1 MPRKRKRARESREKG
16 EAEAAR
22 KPPPRVGTELGAM
35 LKEAGLT
42 KLTALQ
48 AKAKARAVEAA
59 ANRPAPVK
67 PPPTLL
73 PPGPSRGSLVP
84 PPQTVKVAGVS
95 TVPLS
100 TGELRMLNDAYAGA
114 RPLAPKKARARPR
127 EEGTPPVAPR
137 SAMIA
142 EDRADEL
149 AARRRLAELVSGGV
163 RFKIR
168 REEDHVEGLRADT
181 STKLLA
187 RIQGKGFTPEATLDL
202 HGLRAAQIG
211 STLERFIRMHHR
223 RGARHL
229 LLITGKGLH
238 SEDGVSILGPAL
250 VDALTVGLAAPWVI
264 AFSSAHAVHGGC
276 GAFTVLLRD

>member
-1 MPRKRKRARESREKG
+1 
-16 EAEAAR
+16 
-22 KPPPRVGTELGAM
+22 M

-48 AKAKARAVEAA
+48 AKAKAKAAEAA
-59 ANRPAPVK
+59 ANRPAPVR
-67 PPPTLL
+67 PPPTLM
-73 PPGPSRGSLVP
+73 PPGPARASLVP
-84 PPQTVKVAGVS
+84 PPLTGNQAAKVAGVS

-127 EEGTPPVAPR
+127 EEGTPPAAPR
-137 SAMIA
+137 GAMIA

-202 HGLRAAQIG
+202 HGLRAAQVG

-276 GAFTVLLRD
+276 GAFAVLLRD